1 LLRGHLFPSPVRGM
15 LGGPS
20 GGPQLFIE
28 CINKDTCSEKE
39 YRTGVRQQVFLK
51 AVDRRAGELM
61 EEYQDKADDMDAML
75 GEVDGGGPIR
85 RQLDQYGELLTVVV
99 GKFNELS
106 SGGHDLLEAMACSRV
121 AKVARASGLHSR
133 DTAKEEGAIKGELRR
148 QLSVVNLRASM
159 SCLLDRLHQCG
170 EGQLRNKRQN
180 WILRE
185 EERMAEERELQW
197 ATRLKGSSLLQKGQ
211 IFHG

>member
-1 LLRGHLFPSPVRGM
+1 
-15 LGGPS
+15 
-20 GGPQLFIE
+20 
-28 CINKDTCSEKE
+28 
-39 YRTGVRQQVFLK
+39 
-51 AVDRRAGELM
+51 
-61 EEYQDKADDMDAML
+61 
-75 GEVDGGGPIR
+75 
-85 RQLDQYGELLTVVV
+85 
-99 GKFNELS
+99 
-106 SGGHDLLEAMACSRV
+106 MACSRV
-121 AKVARASGLHSR
+121 AKVARRASGLHSR

-180 WILRE
+180 SILRE

-197 ATRLKGSSLLQKGQ
+197 ATRLKGSSLLRKGH